1 MIGQELSVIT
11 SYVLLALI
19 TTAAWAPLLI
29 SILYNMNIVVRH
41 VLMGNKMNEE
51 FIRIHAHKSGTPT
64 MGGLMISVTV
74 GVLVLFGFPQSDLRD
89 VFLIGWALFTLY
101 GLVEGLLVFARK
113 VDEKFK
119 LFQES
124 FAWRVGKLVVLFLL
138 GFLVVWLIQN
148 RLGITTLTLIPG
160 SLTLSLSAAVLPLFA
175 FAMVLAMYG
184 MEVTDGL
191 DGLVT
196 GKFLIALGAY
206 ILIVIVTGKAE
217 LLPILSLIVGS
228 SLVYLYFNIS
238 PARVFMGGTGTLP
251 IGFAL
256 ILSAIVTNTL
266 YAFLILGIVF
276 WIELASSFIQIIA
289 IRFFKRKVFRIA
301 PIHHHFE
308 AIGWPE
314 TKVVQRFWLAA
325 SVAAIVALWVFTSTL
340 K

>member
-1 MIGQELSVIT
+1 MIGQELSQIT
-11 SYVLLALI
+11 TYVLLALV

-29 SILYNMNIVVRH
+29 SILYRMNIVVRH

-64 MGGLMISVTV
+64 MGGLMISITV
-74 GVLVLFGFPQSDLRD
+74 FVLILLGFPQTALRD
-89 VFLIGWALFTLY
+89 VFLIGWGLFTIY
-101 GLVEGLLVFARK
+101 GLIEGLMVFARK

-124 FAWRVGKLVVLFLL
+124 FGWRLGKLAVLFIIGL
-138 GFLVVWLIQN
+138 FTTWLMQSQ
-148 RLGITTLTLIPG
+148 LGITSVTLIPG
-160 SLTLSLSAAVLPLFA
+160 TLELPLTAITMPLFA

-184 MEVTDGL
+184 MEITDGL

-196 GKFLIALGAY
+196 GKFLIALGTSM
-206 ILIVIVTGKAE
+206 LIVLITGKTD
-217 LLPILSLIVGS
+217 LVPYLSLIIGS
-228 SLVYLYFNIS
+228 CLVYLYFNIN

-256 ILSAIVTNTL
+256 ILTAVVTNSV
-266 YAFLILGIVF
+266 YALLIMGVMF
-276 WIELASSFIQIIA
+276 WLELASSLIQIIS
-289 IRFFKRKVFRIA
+289 IKFFKRKVFRIA

-314 TKVVQRFWLAA
+314 GKVVQRFWLAA
-325 SVAAIVALWVFTSTL
+325 SVAAILALWVFTNTMR
-340 K
+340 